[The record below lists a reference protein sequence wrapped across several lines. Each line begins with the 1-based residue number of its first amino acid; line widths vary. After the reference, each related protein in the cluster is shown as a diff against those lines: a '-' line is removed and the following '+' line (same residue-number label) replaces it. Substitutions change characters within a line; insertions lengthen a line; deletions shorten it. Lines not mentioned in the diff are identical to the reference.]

1 MKILLIYVKV
11 FLRQNIVFKNNAWF
25 GMFGAGQCGQVLGC
39 VRQPGGTRQRESTLF
54 EVYNYSNITTIDF
67 FLK

>member
-1 MKILLIYVKV
+1 MPGWECSELASVGK
-11 FLRQNIVFKNNAWF
+11 FLAVYGGGGSQ
-25 GMFGAGQCGQVLGC
+25 
-39 VRQPGGTRQRESTLF
+39 GTRQRESTLF

>member
-1 MKILLIYVKV
+1 MPGLECSEVASVGK
-11 FLRQNIVFKNNAWF
+11 FLAVY
-25 GMFGAGQCGQVLGC
+25 GGGGQ
-39 VRQPGGTRQRESTLF
+39 GTRQRESTLF